1 MKKLYAILMVM
12 VLCVSL
18 VACGGVDK
26 QPAIDAFNNATTVYD
41 KLVNEIN
48 ADITAYPQEMIDVM
62 MEMSEALL
70 ENKAI
75 LESDQELT
83 EEQVA
88 AMVKAFGE
96 VETWAKETDAEL
108 ENLKNLVAEPEPTAT
123 PEPVVDNRQPAIDA
137 FNEAATAY
145 DALVEKVNANP
156 EVYPDYIIELMGTM
170 ATPLT
175 NVKQILESGMELA
188 DENVQELVAS
198 MNEIK
203 AWVYEV
209 ERSVG
214 GSTGD
219 VGNVDKQSLVDEF
232 NMIVEPINAY
242 VDEVGRHVDDFDEE
256 LVNRLNEYAQ
266 FLSECQLVLESDLE
280 ITEEDGKSMKHN
292 FEIIWQWV
300 LEVKLDI
307 FG

>member
-48 ADITAYPQEMIDVM
+48 ADITAYPQELIDVM

-75 LESDQELT
+75 MESDQELT

-123 PEPVVDNRQPAIDA
+123 PEPVVDNRQSAIDA

-300 LEVKLDI
+300 LEVKHDI

>member
-48 ADITAYPQEMIDVM
+48 ADITAYPQELIDVM

-75 LESDQELT
+75 MESDQELT

-123 PEPVVDNRQPAIDA
+123 PEPVVDNRQSAIDA

-300 LEVKLDI
+300 LEVKYDI